1 MGRKMLICTRC
12 KCEKPETPEFFPL
25 HNKKRN
31 GLDSWCR
38 ECRNSY
44 RSEIRRGN
52 YREMISDDELKN
64 LIATTFSCTICGQGG
79 DLVVDHDHQTNKIR
93 GMLCNHCNRGLG
105 HFKDNP
111 NLLEYARIYLLAA
124 DNDTEAANYVKLHS
138 GLDLYGSY
146 Q

>member
-12 KCEKPETPEFFPL
+12 KCEKPETSEFFPL

-52 YREMISDDELKN
+52 YREMISDGELKN
-64 LIATTFSCTICGQGG
+64 IIATTFSCTICGQGG

-111 NLLEYARIYLLAA
+111 HLLEYAKIYLLAA
-124 DNDTEAANYVKLHS
+124 DNDPEAADYVKFHS
-138 GLDLYGSY
+138 GLDLYGSH

>member
-1 MGRKMLICTRC
+1 
-12 KCEKPETPEFFPL
+12 
-25 HNKKRN
+25 
-31 GLDSWCR
+31 
-38 ECRNSY
+38 
-44 RSEIRRGN
+44 
-52 YREMISDDELKN
+52 MISDDELKN

-111 NLLEYARIYLLAA
+111 NLLEYARNYLLAA

>member
-12 KCEKPETPEFFPL
+12 KCEKPETFEFFPL

-52 YREMISDDELKN
+52 YREMISDGELKN
-64 LIATTFSCTICGQGG
+64 IIATTFSYTICGQGG

-124 DNDTEAANYVKLHS
+124 DNDPEAADYVKFHS
-138 GLDLYGSY
+138 GLDLYGSH